1 MITIQAFKALRP
13 KEEWVQE
20 VAALPYDV
28 MTVEE
33 ARRMTEEHPYSFL
46 NIDKPEIHV
55 TDRGDAPY
63 IYARKK
69 LDELVEKN
77 IFIEEEDC
85 MYIYELETI
94 HNHQY
99 GLACMVS
106 TKDYEENR
114 IKKHEN
120 TRIDKEKDRVSHIL
134 HCEAHTGPIFLVEDE
149 WDEFGNFLCQYTK
162 SHAPLYDFK
171 LEDHVTH
178 RLYAIKEMEVLMYLK
193 EAFKQINALYIAD
206 GHHRAAAAVKVHHE
220 VGDTKTEA
228 QHFLSVIFPKEQ
240 LRILPYHRVIKDE
253 SGYTKDELFE
263 KLSQFF
269 EISSVGTSVYLP
281 TNVHQFG
288 MRYQKHWYKLE
299 FKSHLFHDESVV
311 SHLDVAILQNFI
323 LGPLFDIHDPREDI
337 RIDFI
342 PGSKEIEVLNERT
355 DTEMDI
361 AFSLFPTSIDSL
373 IDVAKA
379 GELMP
384 PKSTWFEPKL
394 RSGLLIHKF

>member
-33 ARRMTEEHPYSFL
+33 ARRMTQEHPYSFL

-55 TDRGDAPY
+55 TANGDAPY

-69 LDELVEKN
+69 LDEFIKNN
-77 IFIEEEDC
+77 IFIEENEC
-85 MYIYELETI
+85 MYLYELETPD
-94 HNHQY
+94 NHQY
-99 GLACMVS
+99 GLACIVS

-120 TRIDKEKDRVSHIL
+120 TRTDKEADRISHIL
-134 HCEAHTGPIFLVEDE
+134 YCEAHTGPIFLVENE
-149 WDEFGNFLCQYTK
+149 WNEFGSFLCQYAK
-162 SHAPLYDFK
+162 SHVPLYDFK
-171 LEDHVTH
+171 LEDQVTH
-178 RLYAIKEMEVLMYLK
+178 RLYAISEPETLTYLT
-193 EAFKQINALYIAD
+193 ESFKHVNALYIAD
-206 GHHRAAAAVKVHHE
+206 GHHRAAAAAQVSRR
-220 VGDTKTEA
+220 VGDSKPQA
-228 QHFLSVIFPKEQ
+228 HHFLSVIFPKEQ
-240 LRILPYHRVIKDE
+240 LHILAYHRIIKDE

-269 EISSVGTSVYLP
+269 EISSVGTSTYLP
-281 TNVHQFG
+281 SKMHQFG
-288 MRYQKHWYKLE
+288 MRYEKCWYKLE
-299 FKSHLFHDESVV
+299 FKLHLFRNEGVTSN
-311 SHLDVAILQNFI
+311 LDVTILQNFVLEPI
-323 LGPLFDIHDPREDI
+323 FNIHDPRQDT

-342 PGSKEIEVLNERT
+342 PGSEQIEVLNERT
-355 DTEMDI
+355 EAEMDI
-361 AFSLFPTSIDSL
+361 AFSLFPTSIESL
-373 IDVAKA
+373 IAVAQA